1 METMNT
7 MNTTKELNM
16 NALEDIGGG
25 YIRKVYTNQGM
36 GVYRVTW
43 QVINDET
50 GKVMITLENA
60 HNAKGYARLMAQSTE
75 ELPEKWI
82 K

>member
-16 NALEDIGGG
+16 NALEGIEGG

-50 GKVMITLENA
+50 GKVMITLENS
-60 HNAKGYARLMAQSTE
+60 HNAIGYARLMAQSTE

>member
-1 METMNT
+1 
-7 MNTTKELNM
+7 
-16 NALEDIGGG
+16 
-25 YIRKVYTNQGM
+25 
-36 GVYRVTW
+36 
-43 QVINDET
+43 VINDET